1 MYTPINKNIGHDKK
15 EKRVITR
22 KFTKKKKDLPKE
34 PVGYRAPLLSE
45 ASGLMAQYRSK
56 STKIDPEVVRELAMI
71 QCSAEEIAILCHC
84 SAFTIKKQFKDVIE
98 HGKTHGHM
106 SLKRQQYKKAME
118 GSVPMLIWLGKVW
131 LRQKEDEI
139 STTHQAEVSEIME
152 QLKNASP
159 IPDQGIQS
167 TPKAETEENELAKPD
182 PLPIS

>member
-1 MYTPINKNIGHDKK
+1 MDREDKPAF
-15 EKRVITR
+15 KR
-22 KFTKKKKDLPKE
+22 KLKKKKPGPAPK

-45 ASGLMAQYRSK
+45 ATGLMAQYRSK

-71 QCSAEEIAILCHC
+71 QCSAEEIAVLCNC

-98 HGKTHGHM
+98 HGKIHGHM

-159 IPDQGIQS
+159 IPEQKVDSLPGV
-167 TPKAETEENELAKPD
+167 PTEEDELVQPD
-182 PLPIS
+182 ILSIS